1 MNLEPGRTLM
11 AGTEHPKLPHALAWP
26 RPGCADP
33 AAAPVLIGVLA
44 VVQTVALAVV
54 LTVGLAVAPCAAGTG
69 QTRPAQQ
76 VLVLHSYHQG
86 YQWTDSIQT
95 GLAETLA
102 RLVPEAVVHVEY
114 MDTKRQPPEAMFG
127 LLATFYAKKYAG
139 FHPDVILASDDNALD
154 FLLAQRDRLFPGAPV
169 VFCGVNDYRPDR
181 LGGARGYTGVSER
194 ADIAGTIAVALRLMP
209 SMRRLVIIT
218 DATETGRFNHDNA
231 MLAAQPFLGR
241 IEVQELAGLPFG
253 EVASALST
261 LSPDTAI
268 LHLGLLRDPDNQTM
282 DVDEALNFI
291 RRHTPQP
298 IFSTWDFS
306 LGHHVVGGI
315 IVSGVHQGQ
324 AMAELAARILNGER
338 ADDIPVVTKSPNA
351 AMFDY
356 AELERQGFSPGKLPK
371 GSIILNR
378 PEGLWRRYF
387 VWLALAGAVF
397 TLMAA
402 AIGLLWVNILR
413 RRRAESQRR
422 ASDRRYREF
431 VEALSVGVLELDP
444 AGRIVFANPGSYAI
458 CGAAPGTLPGRNIL
472 DLAESDQSRRNISSM
487 LSTASMG
494 PLPPGSALVQLNRFD
509 GGLAELKVDWICLRD
524 AEGRVTGFLAAATD
538 LTGLRKSEREREA
551 QHRFTTALLDANPT
565 PIYAKD
571 SQGRYVRVNSAMC
584 EFVGLP
590 EEEILGRRLE
600 EFGPPELALRIG
612 ELDALLYAHQGQQ
625 VFEAQAPDSRGHQR
639 DILFTRSL
647 YYDAKGRAEGIV
659 GTMTDITARK
669 KTEADLRES
678 REKYRVLFESVPQA
692 LAVTD
697 ITGRFLEI
705 NRAAEELF
713 GSPRQ
718 VLLDLPPEERG
729 FAVLDEHGARRK
741 ADEFPSVRAVRQQ
754 QLIRAELQIMRADG
768 SLRHVSSLAA
778 PLPLPGFGAMLA
790 LTDITERKRLEQLIR
805 SRLTAVTSP
814 PGEAADLSFTDLFDL
829 EDIQAVQDAFA
840 QAVGVASVITTPG
853 GVALTRPSNPS
864 SLCGLIQSSIGG
876 TAACDAACQALI
888 GPGATPGPHL
898 CPSSGLF
905 TGVASIRQGSR
916 IKGRDDD
923 LSGDRVLA
931 QWFICQVRP
940 ADADLDEL
948 VASAAGFGLNPD
960 QYRACLEAVPVMD
973 RRRFEEVNTALNR
986 IAEQFSELALRN
998 MQQAR
1003 HIGEQTRAEE
1013 ALNRA
1018 KEAAEAGSLA
1028 KSEFMANV
1036 SHEIRTP
1043 LHGVLGMLQLL
1054 QTTQL
1059 DYDQTEYL
1067 DKATY
1072 SARSLLS
1079 VINDILDFSKI
1090 ESGTLELAQEV
1101 FDPAQLVRSCAAV
1114 FDDQARRKGLVL
1126 TLRTAPDLAKRL
1138 LGDPGKIRQILFNLL
1153 GNAVKFTDQGGIT
1166 IDVDS
1171 LAQTGNR
1178 SVLLLTV
1185 ADTGVGIP
1193 EERQGN
1199 VFEPFTQAEPAFT
1212 KRFPGTG
1219 LGLAI
1224 VHKLTAFMDGGI
1236 TLDSTPGQ
1244 GTRISLALRLSQAAN
1259 GLHGLAQHKPLPSL
1273 RPLRLLLAEDNPISQ
1288 LGTKSLLQRAGHA
1301 VLTANNGLEALALM
1315 ESEAFDAVLMD
1326 IQMPEMDGVEATRR
1340 IRSHAGGHFDPQIPI
1355 IALTAY
1361 AQTSEHKT
1369 FLEAGMNAAISKPL
1383 ELVDI
1388 LEALALALPAR
1399 G

>member
-1 MNLEPGRTLM
+1 MVNLEHGRTLM
-11 AGTEHPKLPHALAWP
+11 AGTEHPKLPRALAWP
-26 RPGCADP
+26 RPGCAAL
-33 AAAPVLIGVLA
+33 AAA
-44 VVQTVALAVV
+44 VALAVI
-54 LTVGLAVAPCAAGTG
+54 LCAAGAS
-69 QTRPAQQ
+69 QARPVQQ

-86 YQWTDSIQT
+86 YQWTDSIQS
-95 GLAETLA
+95 GLTETLA
-102 RLVPEAVVHVEY
+102 RLAPEAVVHVEY
-114 MDTKRQPPEAMFG
+114 MDTKRQLPESIFG
-127 LLATFYAKKYAG
+127 LLARFYAKKYAG

-154 FLLAQRDRLFPGAPV
+154 FLLAHRDSLFPGAPV

-181 LGGARGYTGVSER
+181 LGKARGYTGVSEQ
-194 ADIAGTIAVALRLMP
+194 ADIAGTIEVALRLMP

-218 DATETGRFNHDNA
+218 DSTETGRYNSANA
-231 MLAAQPFLGR
+231 MEAVRPLLGR

-253 EVASALST
+253 EAASALST
-261 LSPDTAI
+261 LSPDAGI
-268 LHLGLLRDPDNQTM
+268 LYLGLLRDPDNQSM
-282 DVDEALNFI
+282 DVAESLDFI

-298 IFSTWDFS
+298 IFGVWDFL
-306 LGHHVVGGI
+306 LGHHTVGGVV
-315 IVSGVHQGQ
+315 VSGAHQGRT
-324 AMAELAARILNGER
+324 MAGLAARILAGER
-338 ADDIPVVTKSPNA
+338 ADDIPVVAESPNV

-356 AELERQGFSPGKLPK
+356 NELKLQGFSASKLPS
-371 GSIILNR
+371 GSIILNQ
-378 PEGLWRRYF
+378 PVGLWRRYF
-387 VWLALAGAVF
+387 VWLALAGSVF
-397 TLMAA
+397 TIMAA
-402 AIGLLWVNILR
+402 VIGLLWVNILR
-413 RRRAESQRR
+413 RRRAEAQRR
-422 ASDRRYREF
+422 ASDRRYGEF
-431 VEALSVGVLELDP
+431 VEVLSIGVLELNLS
-444 AGRIVFANPGSYAI
+444 GRIVYANPGSYAI
-458 CGAAPGTLPGRNIL
+458 CGGAPGTLPGRNIL
-472 DLAESDQSRRNISSM
+472 DLAGSDQSRQAISSM
-487 LSTASMG
+487 LSLASEG
-494 PLPPGSALVQLNRFD
+494 PLPPGSALVRLDRFD
-509 GGLAELKVDWICLRD
+509 GGLADLKVDWICLRD

-538 LTGLRKSEREREA
+538 LTSLRQSERERES

-571 SQGRYVRVNSAMC
+571 RQGRYVRVNRAMC

-590 EEEILGRRLE
+590 EHEILGRRLE
-600 EFGPPELALRIG
+600 DISTQDFALRIAD
-612 ELDALLYAHQGQQ
+612 LDALLNAHQGQQ
-625 VFEAQAPDSRGHQR
+625 VFEAQAPDSRGQQR
-639 DILFTRSL
+639 DLLFNRSL

-669 KTEADLRES
+669 KAESDLRES
-678 REKYRVLFESVPQA
+678 REKYRVLFESLPLA

-697 ITGRFLEI
+697 IAGRFLEI

-713 GSPRQ
+713 GCPRQ
-718 VLLDLPPEERG
+718 RLLGVLPEERE
-729 FAVLDEHGARRK
+729 FAVLDECGARLK
-741 ADEFPSVRAVRQQ
+741 TDGFPSVRAVRQQ
-754 QLIRAELQIMRADG
+754 QLIRAELQIVRADQT
-768 SLRHVSSLAA
+768 LRHVSSLAA
-778 PLPLPGFGAMLA
+778 PLPLQGFGAMLA
-790 LTDITERKRLEQLIR
+790 LTDITERKRLEQIIQ
-805 SRLTAVTSP
+805 SRLTAVTTP
-814 PGEAADLSFTDLFDL
+814 PGETVDLSFTDLFDL
-829 EDIQAVQDAFA
+829 KDIQAVQDAFA
-840 QAVGVASVITTPG
+840 QAVGVASVITTPE

-876 TAACDAACQALI
+876 TAACESASRALI

-905 TGVASIRQGSR
+905 TGVASIRQG
-916 IKGRDDD
+916 GRQGGRGPDPG
-923 LSGDRVLA
+923 GDRVLA
-931 QWFICQVRP
+931 QWFVCQVRP
-940 ADADLDEL
+940 ADSDLDGL
-948 VASAAGFGLNPD
+948 VAAATGLGFDPD
-960 QYRACLEAVPVMD
+960 EYRKSLEAVPVMD

-1003 HIGEQTRAEE
+1003 HIGEQARAEE
-1013 ALNRA
+1013 ALSRA

-1114 FDDQARRKGLVL
+1114 FDDQARRKGLIL

-1153 GNAVKFTDQGGIT
+1153 GNAMKFTDQGGVT
-1166 IDVDS
+1166 IEVDS
-1171 LAQTGNR
+1171 LAQAGNR

-1193 EERQGN
+1193 EERQGS

-1236 TLDSTPGQ
+1236 TLDSAPGQ
-1244 GTRISLALRLSQAAN
+1244 GTRISLALRLNQAAN
-1259 GLHGLAQHKPLPSL
+1259 GPSGLHGLAQRKPQPTL

-1301 VLTANNGLEALALM
+1301 VLTANNGLEAMALM
-1315 ESEAFDAVLMD
+1315 ETEAFDAVLMD

-1340 IRSHAGGHFDPQIPI
+1340 IRSHTGGRFDPQIPI

-1369 FLEAGMNAAISKPL
+1369 FLEAGMNATISKPL
-1383 ELVDI
+1383 ELADI
-1388 LEALALALPAR
+1388 LEALAQALPAR